1 MKPDLRKALTKR
13 KAAAKGCL
21 MLLNM
26 AVADAY
32 AIPFEFID
40 KSEYP
45 GPNDLKTYHKHPKYH
60 ELKLGQYTDDTQRS
74 IANWEVM
81 VMGDWTDT
89 RAFAQKYVDVFAR
102 DPREGYSRGY
112 QKLLRDILLSAKA
125 REENGYPD
133 HEAGMEFLRI
143 CKRSKNS
150 NGAVMGAAVLGLMSN
165 PEHVKIAAMVQACTT
180 HLPHTAIHA
189 QIVAL
194 AAHYTAFDIGPK
206 DEIQTWVMQTIEDGA
221 FRSQEELTNWYAECE
236 NSVSR
241 TRIAASSISAFVIG
255 AIRRHT
261 TMSGILRE
269 AVDRGGDTDSAAAA
283 AIAVAS
289 HCAEIEDD
297 LPVELFDGLE
307 RGQWGFDFLKELDN
321 DIAEFVEE
329 QCEA

>member
-1 MKPDLRKALTKR
+1 
-13 KAAAKGCL
+13 

-74 IANWEVM
+74 IANFEVLM
-81 VMGDWTDT
+81 QDDYFN
-89 RAFAQKYVDVFAR
+89 ALAYADSYVGVFKR

-112 QKLLRDILLSAKA
+112 QDLL
-125 REENGYPD
+125 NGIINRADRGPD
-133 HEAGMEFLRI
+133 NQYDYGAGREFLRT
-143 CKRSKNS
+143 CRRSKNS
-150 NGAVMGAAVLGLMSN
+150 NGAVMGAAIIGILKDI
-165 PEHVKIAAMVQACTT
+165 EEVKLAATIQACTT
-180 HLPHTAIHA
+180 HLPHTAVHA

-194 AAHYTAFDIGPK
+194 AAHYTVYDLGSK
-206 DEIQTWVMQTIEDGA
+206 NEIQSWVMQHLEDNA
-221 FRSQEELTNWYAECE
+221 FISQEAIVRWIGYADDSE
-236 NSVSR
+236 SP
-241 TRIAASSISAFVIG
+241 TKIFASNISAFVIS
-255 AIRRHT
+255 AIKRHD

-289 HCAEIEDD
+289 HCKEIEND
-297 LPVELFDGLE
+297 LPAELYEGLE
-307 RGQWGFDFLKELDN
+307 NGQYGYDFLKMLDN
-321 DIAEFVEE
+321 DIAEYVEE
-329 QCEA
+329 QVDAA